1 MQSSGSFKPDG
12 TVTGTTT
19 ATGTVS
25 IAKAD
30 DGTQISGQSA
40 LSFVLDNSKYSVGYH
55 SLMIEVTDTDNNVYT
70 ATWEVGITY

>member
-1 MQSSGSFKPDG
+1 M
-12 TVTGTTT
+12 
-19 ATGTVS
+19 
-25 IAKAD
+25 

-70 ATWEVGITY
+70 ATWEVGITN